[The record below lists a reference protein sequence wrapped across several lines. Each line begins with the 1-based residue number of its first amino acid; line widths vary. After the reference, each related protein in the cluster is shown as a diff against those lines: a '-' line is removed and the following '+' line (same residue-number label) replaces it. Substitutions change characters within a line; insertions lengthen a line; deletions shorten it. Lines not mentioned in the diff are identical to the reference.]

1 MTDLRVGLIGY
12 GHAGSVFHAPL
23 IAATRGLHLAAIVT
37 TNSERAERAF
47 HTYPSARIVG
57 TADELWVRPG
67 EIDVV
72 VVASPN
78 KTHVPLTLAAL
89 AAGIAVV
96 VDKPMAAT
104 AADASRLVDEAG
116 ARGVP
121 LTVFHNRRWDGD
133 FLTLRRLLQEDKL
146 GHVLR
151 FESRF
156 ERWRPAPRGG
166 WRELGAAEEAGGL
179 LYDLGTHL
187 IDQALTLFGPVE
199 QVYAEIDRR
208 RPGVAV
214 DDDVFVALTH
224 ASGVRS
230 HLWTTVMAGTP
241 GPRFRVL
248 GSRAAFTKYGMDVQE
263 DALRAGARPTDADW
277 GAEPAE
283 RWGLLGADDNVQPVP
298 TTRGAYQ
305 QFYRELVDA
314 LRTDAP
320 TPVDPLDAVAVLE
333 VIELARRSAAD
344 AGPVAAD
351 GGEV

>member
-1 MTDLRVGLIGY
+1 MNDLRVGLIGY
-12 GHAGSVFHAPL
+12 GHAGSIFHAPL
-23 IAATRGLHLAAIVT
+23 VASTQGLHLAAIVT
-37 TNSERAERAF
+37 ANPERAERASQA
-47 HTYPSARIVG
+47 YPTARIVAK
-57 TADELWVRPG
+57 ADELWARPG
-67 EIDVV
+67 DIDVV

-89 AAGIAVV
+89 AEGLAVV

-104 AADASRLVDEAG
+104 AADARRVIEDAE

-133 FLTLRRLLQEDKL
+133 FLTVRRLMLEDRL
-146 GHVLR
+146 GQVLR

-166 WRELGAAEEAGGL
+166 WRELGDPEEAGGL
-179 LYDLGTHL
+179 LFDLGTHL
-187 IDQALTLFGPVE
+187 IDQALTLFGPVDH
-199 QVYAEIDRR
+199 VYAEIDQR
-208 RPGVAV
+208 RPGAAV

-230 HLWTTVMAGTP
+230 HLWTTVMAGMA

-248 GSRAAFTKYGMDVQE
+248 GRQVTFTKYGMDVQE
-263 DALRAGARPTDADW
+263 DALRSGARPTDADW
-277 GAEPAE
+277 GEDPAE
-283 RWGLLGADDNVQPVP
+283 RWGVLGAGDDVQPVR
-298 TTRGAYQ
+298 TARGAYQ

-320 TPVDPLDAVAVLE
+320 LPVNAHDAVAVLE
-333 VIELARRSAAD
+333 IIELARRSAAESRRVD
-344 AGPVAAD
+344 NVT
-351 GGEV
+351 